1 MPNRF
6 RAALNRWTW
15 PGPGVGLAL
24 ISDATMSTTQESA
37 GALIVV
43 LIGPRLMGLT
53 LVAATTG
60 APGWTPNQDSAPPG
74 APSTFLVK
82 LTETSS
88 ETAGGSSWPVR

>member
-6 RAALNRWTW
+6 RAALNRLIW

-43 LIGPRLMGLT
+43 LIGPRLRGLK
-53 LVAATTG
+53 LVAATAG
-60 APGWTPNQDSAPPG
+60 APGWTGGWEYGVGLADLKARPTFRYSA
-74 APSTFLVK
+74 
-82 LTETSS
+82 
-88 ETAGGSSWPVR
+88 TAG